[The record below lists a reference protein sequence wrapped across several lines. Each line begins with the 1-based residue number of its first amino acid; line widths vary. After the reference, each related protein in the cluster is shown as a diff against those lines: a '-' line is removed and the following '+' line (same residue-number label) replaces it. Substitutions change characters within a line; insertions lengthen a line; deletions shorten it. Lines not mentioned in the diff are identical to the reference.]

1 MGSRTRQ
8 PRELHNVEA
17 EISLLGAALIGGET
31 VLQFPVVRT
40 VVPPDFWNHR
50 HRDTWAAILAV
61 EENGLQVDLTTAA
74 DELEKRGQLGAVGGI
89 VGLTAMVNACLS
101 ALHADSYAA
110 VVVDWSRR
118 RQVKQAISG
127 LGAAVYKDGGFEGAL
142 GKTIEGL
149 NAVKQGAGANWPVFT
164 LVELLAEETP
174 VPEDIVA
181 GLIPGRA
188 ATVVSGP
195 GGDGKSY
202 AMLDLA
208 MCVSRGMPWLG
219 LDTRS
224 TPVLIVDLENR
235 PVRMRERV
243 RRVMRGHALDTPPA
257 VTIAFGLSSRLDG
270 DESVSEIAYLAK
282 KYDAGLVILDS
293 LVDFLG
299 EVDENSNVEMGK
311 AAGRVRAIAEAV
323 GGVLVIHHTPKNNP
337 QTPRG
342 ATALRNGVDVNI
354 IVSRDGNHL
363 TLKQDKNRTGPK
375 RTVVARMNWGDGLF
389 NLSPIDILGSRAKA
403 VRLPDPGEEA
413 ILNAVDEGGDEW
425 VRSSDVVRQARK
437 ATGHQRSTVH
447 RKLKALILDGVLE
460 KRGQEPGKTY
470 RVRRAAT
477 EQDDDL

>member
-1 MGSRTRQ
+1 M
-8 PRELHNVEA
+8 
-17 EISLLGAALIGGET
+17 
-31 VLQFPVVRT
+31 LQFPVVKT
-40 VVPPDFWNHR
+40 VAPPDFWDHR
-50 HRDTWAAILAV
+50 HRNTWAAILAV
-61 EENGLQVDLTTAA
+61 AKNGLQVDLVTVS
-74 DELEKRGQLGAVGGI
+74 DELEKRGQLRSVGG
-89 VGLTAMVNACLS
+89 VAGLTAMVNACVS

-110 VVVDWSRR
+110 VVLNWSRR
-118 RQVKQAISG
+118 RQVQRAISG
-127 LGAAVYKDGGFEGAL
+127 LGAALYKDGGFGCAL
-142 GKTIEGL
+142 GETIEDL
-149 NAVKQGAGANWPVFT
+149 SAVKQSASANFPVYT
-164 LVELLAEETP
+164 LAELLAEETP

-208 MCVSRGMPWLG
+208 MCVSRGLSWLG
-219 LDTRS
+219 LDTRRS
-224 TPVLIVDLENR
+224 PVLIVDLENR

-243 RRVMRGHALDTPPA
+243 RRVMRGHALDTPPT

-270 DESVSEIAYLAK
+270 DESVSEIAYLAE

-337 QTPRG
+337 KTPRG

-354 IVSRDGNHL
+354 IVSRDGNYL

-389 NLSPIDILGSRAKA
+389 NLSPIDVSVGRDKA
-403 VRLPDPGEEA
+403 VRPPDPDEEA
-413 ILNAVDEGGDEW
+413 ILSVVDERSGEW
-425 VRSSDVVRQARK
+425 VRSCDVVRQAMK

-447 RKLKALILDGVLE
+447 RKLKALIVDGVLE
-460 KRGQEPGKTY
+460 KQGQEPGKTY

-477 EQDDDL
+477 EQDDEL